1 MIERQIWRATLARL
15 QGDIPPLDFQREF
28 LFTDL
33 LEVRDNVAYIAAP
46 DGLRDW
52 LEVKRAQAVT
62 MALSIV
68 LGKSTAA
75 IFVNKGAIH
84 GYSYQNP

>member
-1 MIERQIWRATLARL
+1 MIEAQIWQAILARL

-33 LEVRDNVAYIAAP
+33 LEVRGNVAYIAAP

-52 LEVKRAQAVT
+52 LEIARAQAVT
-62 MALSIV
+62 MALSII

-75 IFVNKGAIH
+75 IFVVKGMR
-84 GYSYQNP
+84 